1 MAQDAADRLVAGR
14 WMLHTALRRGPTG
27 AIWRA
32 TDLTTHRALS
42 VEELRLP
49 SLAGPGGAGGD
60 GSGGGGVAV
69 LGSGAGG
76 SGP

>member
-49 SLAGPGGAGGD
+49 SLAGPGAGR
-60 GSGGGGVAV
+60 GGRSARRG
-69 LGSGAGG
+69 
-76 SGP
+76 

>member
-27 AIWRA
+27 MIWRA
-32 TDLTTHRALS
+32 TERNTHRELS

-49 SLAGPGGAGGD
+49 SLPG
-60 GSGGGGVAV
+60 
-69 LGSGAGG
+69 
-76 SGP
+76 